1 MIRRNKLCTY
11 EISEDIVLDSFKY
24 FSVVLL
30 EEVLRNSQETMLK
43 AKI

>member
-1 MIRRNKLCTY
+1 MIRRNKLSTY
-11 EISEDIVLDSFKY
+11 EISEDIVLDTFKY